1 MFESSDSQADLRLKP
16 LRVPRLKDGIFSE
29 AVDLLEALPGW
40 SVVSKDEAKGL
51 IECTRKARLLGGEAR
66 VTISFEAPEGV
77 PSTTVKMRSESK
89 GGLLN
94 HDKQNVLEFMEKLRQ
109 RVV

>member
-1 MFESSDSQADLRLKP
+1 
-16 LRVPRLKDGIFSE
+16 
-29 AVDLLEALPGW
+29 
-40 SVVSKDEAKGL
+40 
-51 IECTRKARLLGGEAR
+51 
-66 VTISFEAPEGV
+66 
-77 PSTTVKMRSESK
+77 MRSESK